1 MIVNGKRALAYIVQV
16 DEVKPLDGY
25 DRVEYART
33 NGWWCIIGKDEMK
46 PGDKA
51 VYFEVDSLVPSDDE
65 RFAFMEKR
73 KYKVKTQRMC
83 KVLSQGL
90 LMGIDKF
97 PEFKNYKVGDDV
109 TEKLGVKY
117 YVAEDNERKSNG
129 DPMAKY
135 KSMAA
140 RHRKIANKFWFKKL
154 MKYKLGRKILFF
166 LFGKKKD
173 NPRGWPT
180 HLVGLQKSDQERV
193 QNMPWIL
200 NDKNAFVET
209 TKIDGT
215 SSTYVLERKPF
226 GKFEYYVL
234 SRNVR
239 QADRNQGNWHSEEEN
254 VYWDVSDDYKIKD
267 FLHNLLE
274 NNSDWKWV
282 ALQGETAG
290 ISHKGVAIQGNPH
303 KFDSLRFFGFDMYN
317 SQVGKM
323 DIFDASALCEDFG
336 IPWVPI
342 TSTNF
347 ILPDTVEELLV
358 HADGPCEAEGASG
371 LREGYVYHKVGQTNL
386 SFKAVSNKYLL
397 KH

>member
-1 MIVNGKRALAYIVQV
+1 MLINGKRALAYIVNV

-33 NGWWCIIGKDEMK
+33 NGWWCIVGKDEMK

-51 VYFEVDSLVPSDDE
+51 IYFEVDSLVPSSDN

-73 KYKVKTQRMC
+73 NYKVKTQKMC

-90 LMGIDKF
+90 LMGIKNF
-97 PEFKNYKVGDDV
+97 PEFKDEPVGTDV

-117 YVAEDNERKSNG
+117 YVKEDNTRKANV

-135 KSMAA
+135 KSMAS
-140 RHRKIANKFWFKKL
+140 RHSALAKKKWFKYM

-166 LFGKKKD
+166 FFGKKKD
-173 NPRGWPT
+173 NPRGWPN
-180 HLVGLQKSDQERV
+180 HLIGLSKSDQERV
-193 QNMPWIL
+193 QNMTWVL
-200 NDKNAFVET
+200 EDKTPYIET

-239 QADRNQGNWHSEEEN
+239 QQDRDQINWHSNEEN
-254 VYWDVSDDYKIKD
+254 VYWEVSDDYKIYD
-267 FLHNLLE
+267 FLKDLLV

-282 ALQGETAG
+282 AIQGETAG
-290 ISHKGVAIQGNPH
+290 LSHKGVKIQGNPH
-303 KFDSLRFFGFDMYN
+303 NFDSLRFFGFDMYN
-317 SQVGKM
+317 SEVGKM
-323 DIFDASALCEDFG
+323 DINEARALCNDWN
-336 IPWVPI
+336 IPWVPV
-342 TSTNF
+342 TNENF
-347 ILPDTVEELLV
+347 IMPDTLDELLA

-371 LREGYVYHKVGQTNL
+371 LREGYVYHKVSDTNF

-397 KH
+397 NH

>member
-1 MIVNGKRALAYIVQV
+1 MIVNGKRALAYIVRV
-16 DEVKPLDGY
+16 DEVKPLEGY

-33 NGWWCIIGKDEMK
+33 NGWWCVVEKDEVK
-46 PGDKA
+46 PGDEA

-97 PEFKNYKVGDDV
+97 PELKNFKVGDDV
-109 TEKLGVKY
+109 TEKLGIKY
-117 YVAEDNERKSNG
+117 YVAEDNARKSNG

-140 RHRKIANKFWFKKL
+140 RYRKIANKSWFKKM
-154 MKYKLGRKILFF
+154 MKYKWGREVLFF
-166 LFGKKKD
+166 FFGKKKD
-173 NPRGWPT
+173 NLRGWPT
-180 HLVGLQKSDQERV
+180 HLIGLQKSDQERI

-200 NDKNAFVET
+200 NDKNEFIET

-239 QADRNQGNWHSEEEN
+239 QADRNQKNWHSDEEN

-267 FLHNLLE
+267 FLHNLLV

-290 ISHKGVAIQGNPH
+290 VSHNGVAIQGNPH

-323 DIFDASALCEDFG
+323 DIFDASALCSDFG

-342 TSTNF
+342 TSTHF
-347 ILPDTVEELLV
+347 ILPDTVEELLT
-358 HADGPCEAEGASG
+358 HADGPCEAVGASG

>member
-1 MIVNGKRALAYIVQV
+1 
-16 DEVKPLDGY
+16 
-25 DRVEYART
+25 
-33 NGWWCIIGKDEMK
+33 
-46 PGDKA
+46 
-51 VYFEVDSLVPSDDE
+51 
-65 RFAFMEKR
+65 
-73 KYKVKTQRMC
+73 
-83 KVLSQGL
+83 
-90 LMGIDKF
+90 
-97 PEFKNYKVGDDV
+97 
-109 TEKLGVKY
+109 
-117 YVAEDNERKSNG
+117 
-129 DPMAKY
+129 
-135 KSMAA
+135 
-140 RHRKIANKFWFKKL
+140 
-154 MKYKLGRKILFF
+154 
-166 LFGKKKD
+166 
-173 NPRGWPT
+173 
-180 HLVGLQKSDQERV
+180 
-193 QNMPWIL
+193 MPWIL
-200 NDKNAFVET
+200 NDKNAFIET

-290 ISHKGVAIQGNPH
+290 LSHKGVAIQGNPH

-342 TSTNF
+342 TSTHF
-347 ILPDTVEELLV
+347 ILPDTVEELLA